1 MTERN
6 LASLFPR
13 PTDQE
18 RERRRAVLLLRAA
31 EVQRW
36 GWDDYRHQWSTGEVL
51 AVAAILG
58 DREIIIDLDESFE
71 TVYRRWAYDLWGM
84 ADAQNDEADDL
95 RATRNWFAERER
107 EARRVLRDSE
117 FEKSLREIRG
127 W

>member
-1 MTERN
+1 MTDGN
-6 LASLFPR
+6 MALLFPR

-18 RERRRAVLLLRAA
+18 HERRRAVLLLRAA

-36 GWDDYRHQWSTGEVL
+36 GWDDYRYQWSTGEVF

-58 DREIIIDLDESFE
+58 DREIISDLGESFE

-84 ADAQNDEADDL
+84 ADAQKDEDDDL
-95 RATRNWFAERER
+95 RATRNWFSEREL

-117 FEKSLREIRG
+117 FEKSLRDVRG